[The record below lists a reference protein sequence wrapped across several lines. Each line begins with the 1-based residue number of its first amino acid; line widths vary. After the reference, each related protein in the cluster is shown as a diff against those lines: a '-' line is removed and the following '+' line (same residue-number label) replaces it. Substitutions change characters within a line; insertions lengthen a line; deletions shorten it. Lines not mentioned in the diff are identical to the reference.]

1 MTEMFLKDKN
11 AFEKDVKDIKIM
23 LQIFYQMPSLWLCIS
38 SVPGPMTWR
47 SISLD
52 VVGELPGNPLL
63 SVRTWSLDA
72 AKKNH
77 GLTQGA
83 NLDGGKRSV
92 QQGEKKKKKK
102 G

>member
-11 AFEKDVKDIKIM
+11 EFEKDVKDNKIM
-23 LQIFYQMPSLWLCIS
+23 LQICYQMPSPWFRIS
-38 SVPGPMTWR
+38 SVLGPMTWR

-52 VVGELPGNPLL
+52 VVGELPENPLL

-72 AKKNH
+72 AKKNR

-92 QQGEKKKKKK
+92 QQGKKK
-102 G
+102 GDK